1 VAPAITPRTI
11 SAAAGS
17 VDRIQPGKSATT
29 TTALATQANAA
40 EAGIAPWR
48 RAASRRRGV
57 AGIVRSAESDMR
69 LAVG

>member
-17 VDRIQPGKSATT
+17 VDRIQPGKSTTT

-40 EAGIAPWR
+40 EAGIAPCR
-48 RAASRRRGV
+48 REERRRKQ
-57 AGIVRSAESDMR
+57 
-69 LAVG
+69 LAQ